1 MTTANLTDMCKAVFG
16 DIVIK
21 AYRTDECI
29 KYEPESCITIRNNR
43 LHYDTEDFI
52 IEFVNGS
59 IVHFSNSEWA
69 SLERLDNKDANL
81 QQT

>member
-43 LHYDTEDFI
+43 LH
-52 IEFVNGS
+52 
-59 IVHFSNSEWA
+59 
-69 SLERLDNKDANL
+69 
-81 QQT
+81 

>member
-29 KYEPESCITIRNNR
+29 QDEPESCITVRNNR
-43 LHYDTEDFI
+43 LNYNTEDFI
-52 IEFVNGS
+52 IEFVNGAK
-59 IVHFSNSEWA
+59 VHFINSEWA
-69 SLERLDNKDANL
+69 SLERLQDADP